1 MSEREPLRPLSASQ
15 KEALEEAVTSYQA
28 AHTEGSARYLLR
40 RGIDR
45 ALADT
50 FRLGVV
56 GPNPFPGHT
65 RFVGWLVIPYLD
77 KAGSPLSL
85 RFRCMQD
92 HEHRDFGHGKYM
104 SMTDEPTRVFN
115 VKAIHDAF
123 DEINVTEGEFDAM
136 ILEKFVGPAVAIPG
150 AQAWSNHH
158 RRMLAGFSRINVWG
172 DPDDAG
178 AEFVQK
184 VTRACRNA
192 RGVRLHDGDVT
203 DTYKIGGKDAL
214 LALLPQERSA

>member
-1 MSEREPLRPLSASQ
+1 MPEQEPLRPLSASQ
-15 KEALEEAVTSYQA
+15 KEALEEAVSSYQG
-28 AHTEGSARYLLR
+28 AHTAASVRYLLA

-45 ALADT
+45 STADT

-56 GPNPFPGHT
+56 SDPHPGHG
-65 RFVGWLVIPYLD
+65 RYVGWLAIPYLD
-77 KAGSPLSL
+77 KNGKPLSV
-85 RFRCMQD
+85 RFRCMET

-104 SMTDEPTRVFN
+104 SLTDEPTRVYN
-115 VKAIHDAF
+115 VGAIHRAD
-123 DEINVTEGEFDAM
+123 DEINVCEGEFDAM
-136 ILEKFVGPAVAIPG
+136 ILNKLGLPAVAIAG
-150 AQAWSNHH
+150 ARAWANHH

-192 RGVRLHDGDVT
+192 RGIRLRAGDVT
-203 DTYKIGGKDAL
+203 DTYKNGKAEAIY
-214 LALLPQERSA
+214 ALLPEEREAA